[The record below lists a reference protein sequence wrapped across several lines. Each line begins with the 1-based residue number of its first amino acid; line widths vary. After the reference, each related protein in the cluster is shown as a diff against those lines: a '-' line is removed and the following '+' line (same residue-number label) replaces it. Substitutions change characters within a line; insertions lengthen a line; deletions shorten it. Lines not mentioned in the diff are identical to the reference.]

1 MDPAFTQQITNVKPL
16 NNPPLPLRIYITR
29 RLEFCASHRLF
40 NPAFSDE
47 KNEATFGLCN
57 NPNGHGHN
65 YVLEVTVKGEVD
77 PETGMVL
84 DLKVLKKLINEE
96 IIDKVDHKNLN
107 VDVDFLKNVIPTAEN
122 IAIRFWNIIE
132 PKIENGTLHEVKLYE
147 SERNFVIYQGAQLE
161 GPH

>member
-1 MDPAFTQQITNVKPL
+1 M
-16 NNPPLPLRIYITR
+16 IYITR

-47 KNEATFGLCN
+47 KNAATFGLCN

-84 DLKVLKKLINEE
+84 DLKVLKKIINEE
-96 IIDKVDHKNLN
+96 RKMSPKKMKTKR
-107 VDVDFLKNVIPTAEN
+107 LK
-122 IAIRFWNIIE
+122 
-132 PKIENGTLHEVKLYE
+132 
-147 SERNFVIYQGAQLE
+147 LE
-161 GPH
+161 MILI